1 MNLLPFA
8 GPSDSASLSPPSA
21 KPVLQDDDPQTNV
34 TQCQADRAAVF
45 STWVGE
51 LLSAID
57 STGVS
62 EEVATPSGYPVPPQ
76 LALQASELAS
86 ARGDLMFLDVR
97 VQGQLHRAL
106 LDDGATSC
114 FIDADLVATMGLQT
128 VAVPPLRVALGD
140 GSESSVNRAVH
151 TELRLA
157 KGVRYNA
164 LLYVLPLGP
173 ASVIL
178 GQPFYSDLRLKVDYG
193 PAREVTFPRNAHRQ
207 CVKLTALPPP
217 SPRAR
222 PVHLAVLSEKQ
233 MRRELRR
240 GQQAG
245 TPVSLAFIHVRVST
259 SNL

>member
-1 MNLLPFA
+1 M
-8 GPSDSASLSPPSA
+8 DS
-21 KPVLQDDDPQTNV
+21 
-34 TQCQADRAAVF
+34 F
-45 STWVGE
+45 
-51 LLSAID
+51 
-57 STGVS
+57 GVA
-62 EEVATPSGYPVPPQ
+62 EEVVTTSGHPVPPQ

-86 ARGDLMFLDVR
+86 ARGELMFLDVR

-140 GSESSVNRAVH
+140 RSVSSVNRAVE

-164 LLYVLPLGP
+164 LLYVMPLGP

-178 GQPFYSDLRLKVDYG
+178 GQPFYSDLRLQVDYG
-193 PAREVTFPRNAHRQ
+193 PAREVTFPSNAHRP

-217 SPRAR
+217 SPRAQ
-222 PVHLAVLSEKQ
+222 PVHLAVLSGSK
-233 MRRELRR
+233 MKRELRR

-245 TPVSLAFIHVRVST
+245 LPVSLAFIHVRVST
-259 SNL
+259 QISECRSTSFPRRHLCCFLSV